1 MLSIARLSLFAL
13 LLTSS
18 TLASSHSHLRHKRH
32 NRKHFDIAERH
43 SEAGVAERDD
53 QLLRKDL
60 GEELVVRDVHN
71 NTLTKRAFQGRGTF
85 YYTGLGACG
94 EWAKALAVG
103 NTLNVTQ
110 DNTPRTATTWWL

>member
-1 MLSIARLSLFAL
+1 M
-13 LLTSS
+13 
-18 TLASSHSHLRHKRH
+18 
-32 NRKHFDIAERH
+32 
-43 SEAGVAERDD
+43 
-53 QLLRKDL
+53 RKDL

-94 EWAKALAVG
+94 EWAKGLAVG

-110 DNTPRTATTWWL
+110 DNIPRTATTWWL